1 MQRRSEK
8 QERGAGSHLRHD
20 RLAGRF
26 GIKRSFAMAVRPYQ
40 RRAIVGGVVV
50 ERPHHVDEIFGAADL
65 TSPHILIAMRQLRQ
79 RAGMDR
85 DRLRQVELDGVAPG
99 GEHPLRSEENKS
111 DLQSLMRISYAL
123 F

>member
-79 RAGMDR
+79 RAGM
-85 DRLRQVELDGVAPG
+85 
-99 GEHPLRSEENKS
+99 RSEEHTS
-111 DLQSLMRISYAL
+111 ELQSLMRHSYAVFCL
-123 F
+123 K